1 MPPNANADSSKAR
14 LNMKLLFDANL
25 SHKLTL
31 ALADVFPG
39 SSHVRTIGLKDQSDR
54 NIWDYAQAHGLVIVT
69 LDQDFYDMSCYYG
82 PPPKVIWLRLG
93 NQPTRVYEK
102 VLREQMELIRR
113 FENDPDA
120 GCLELI

>member
-1 MPPNANADSSKAR
+1 
-14 LNMKLLFDANL
+14 MKLLFDANL

-69 LDQDFYDMSCYYG
+69 LDQDFYDMSC
-82 PPPKVIWLRLG
+82 
-93 NQPTRVYEK
+93 
-102 VLREQMELIRR
+102 
-113 FENDPDA
+113 
-120 GCLELI
+120 